1 MFLAGVLFLNVIIFI
16 FNRLKL
22 ICYCRHSHKA
32 FFAKDQETFCPY
44 FFKSVFDITQ
54 SDILIIIISNYI
66 YMNELWCVGGR
77 KAGGIFLKSSSIF
90 MLENI
95 SQIC

>member
-1 MFLAGVLFLNVIIFI
+1 
-16 FNRLKL
+16 
-22 ICYCRHSHKA
+22 
-32 FFAKDQETFCPY
+32 
-44 FFKSVFDITQ
+44 
-54 SDILIIIISNYI
+54 
-66 YMNELWCVGGR
+66 MNELWCVGGR